1 MHASELLCRRDSNG
15 QQIQCR
21 TSELTLINKVVVDR
35 IWLALTIPSLNII
48 SKLKE
53 QAMPQASEPCRS
65 TLKLSRQHH
74 TVLRAVG
81 WARTRRL
88 QALEGLAV
96 PLE

>member
-15 QQIQCR
+15 QHIQCK
-21 TSELTLINKVVVDR
+21 TSELMLINKVVVGQ

-65 TLKLSRQHH
+65 TLKLGSTILYYEPSDGHERDGCK
-74 TVLRAVG
+74 L
-81 WARTRRL
+81 
-88 QALEGLAV
+88 
-96 PLE
+96 